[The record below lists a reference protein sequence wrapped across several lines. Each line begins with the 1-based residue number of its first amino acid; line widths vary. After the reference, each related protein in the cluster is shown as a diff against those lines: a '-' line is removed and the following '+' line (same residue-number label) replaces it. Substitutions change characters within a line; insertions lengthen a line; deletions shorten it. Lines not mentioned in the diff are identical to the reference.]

1 MEKKKKSTS
10 KIASRAM
17 VGLPLLVLHKDDLI
31 LLTIKAKR
39 ATEPQLPQR
48 IDRRGCGSTSR
59 KIQGSAADGSH

>member
-1 MEKKKKSTS
+1 
-10 KIASRAM
+10 M